1 MTKCGRASGAVAAS
15 WRESFALA
23 YFLDLQLDSITLF
36 GAPNATP
43 WQLMNL
49 AVVALIVVL

>member
-23 YFLDLQLDSITLF
+23 YFLDLQLDNITLF